1 MASIKAH
8 TFQTHQ
14 EAQQAI
20 ELINKGEGIP
30 VNPEAVTR
38 TYTQSQEND
47 GRIYIQAD
55 AVTEKYLGNPIEI
68 EITYHDT
75 YL

>member
-8 TFQTHQ
+8 IFNTEQ

-20 ELINKGEGIP
+20 ELINQGEGIP

-38 TYTQSQEND
+38 TYTEAQENE
-47 GRIYIQAD
+47 GRIFIISD
-55 AVTEKYLGNPIEI
+55 EVTIKYLGEPTEI
-68 EITYHDT
+68 EIIYPES
-75 YL
+75 

>member
-14 EAQQAI
+14 KAQQAI
-20 ELINKGEGIP
+20 ELINQGEGIP

-38 TYTQSQEND
+38 TYTEAQENE
-47 GRIYIQAD
+47 GRIFIISD
-55 AVTEKYLGNPIEI
+55 EVTTKYLGEPIEI
-68 EITYHDT
+68 EIIYPES
-75 YL
+75 

>member
-1 MASIKAH
+1 MASIKTH

-20 ELINKGEGIP
+20 ELINQGEGIP

-38 TYTQSQEND
+38 TYTEAQENE
-47 GRIYIQAD
+47 GRIFIISD
-55 AVTEKYLGNPIEI
+55 EVTTKYLGEPTEI
-68 EITYHDT
+68 EIIYPES
-75 YL
+75 

>member
-1 MASIKAH
+1 MVSIKAH

-20 ELINKGEGIP
+20 DRINQGEGIP

-38 TYTQSQEND
+38 TYTEAQENE
-47 GRIYIQAD
+47 GRIFIISD
-55 AVTEKYLGNPIEI
+55 EVTIKYLGEPIEI
-68 EITYHDT
+68 EIIYPE
-75 YL
+75 L

>member
-1 MASIKAH
+1 MESIKAH
-8 TFQTHQ
+8 IFNTL
-14 EAQQAI
+14 ELANNAI
-20 ELINKGEGIP
+20 ELINEGEGIP

-38 TYTQSQEND
+38 TYTQAQEND

>member
-8 TFQTHQ
+8 IFVTEQ

-20 ELINKGEGIP
+20 ELINQGEGIP

-38 TYTQSQEND
+38 TYTEAQENE
-47 GRIYIQAD
+47 GRIFIISD
-55 AVTEKYLGNPIEI
+55 EVTIKYLGEPIEI
-68 EITYHDT
+68 EIIYPES
-75 YL
+75 